1 MSKRFSKEPEKF
13 GTGHPE
19 GLIEAGASNNS
30 AVSGAW
36 IPALVFGI
44 PGDSITAIAIGV
56 LFMKNMN
63 PGPTI
68 FLNSPENVYA
78 LFIVFILANL
88 IMLPLGWALIK
99 VSAKILKA
107 PRDLL
112 MPVILVLSILGAY
125 AINNSLFDIWVM
137 LGFGVLAFFMEE
149 NDIPLA
155 PAILGL
161 VLGPMIEENFVN
173 SMIMS
178 GGSFVG
184 LVDRPIAGTLA
195 LVTGTVILWPIVAG
209 LRSRSQPA

>member
-1 MSKRFSKEPEKF
+1 
-13 GTGHPE
+13 
-19 GLIEAGASNNS
+19 
-30 AVSGAW
+30 
-36 IPALVFGI
+36 
-44 PGDSITAIAIGV
+44 
-56 LFMKNMN
+56 
-63 PGPTI
+63 
-68 FLNSPENVYA
+68 
-78 LFIVFILANL
+78 
-88 IMLPLGWALIK
+88 
-99 VSAKILKA
+99 
-107 PRDLL
+107 
-112 MPVILVLSILGAY
+112 VI
-125 AINNSLFDIWVM
+125 
-137 LGFGVLAFFMEE
+137 AFFMEE